1 MIKLIVKNRTAVI
14 TCFILSIAAVFYVFG
29 MESRPVSQTAGN
41 VLAYETTSMSQQQA
55 TLITKQPVPKIEH
68 STTREALIER
78 TKKFADP
85 NKIGY
90 LYMFAGNVPI
100 GFYVVKGPVVSLNTY
115 LTPDQQLVRGYL
127 NGSSNADYVVDAPDI
142 DGTYGSK
149 SDSEY
154 FFITVEGVYVQSNQK
169 YAYFDQ
175 PMKLTVQPLL
185 VADVKK

>member
-1 MIKLIVKNRTAVI
+1 MELKKLVVRVASLTGLGVILIVIGVLA
-14 TCFILSIAAVFYVFG
+14 
-29 MESRPVSQTAGN
+29 MESRPSPSTNAAT
-41 VLAYETTSMSQQQA
+41 VLKNETKSMSEQQQS
-55 TLITKQPVPKIEH
+55 LIAKQPVPKIEY
-68 STTREALIER
+68 STARDALIER

-115 LTPDQQLVRGYL
+115 LTPDQQLVRGYS
-127 NGSSNADYVVDAPDI
+127 GGTSGVDYVVDAPDI

-154 FFITVEGVYVQSNQK
+154 FFITVEGIYVQSNQK